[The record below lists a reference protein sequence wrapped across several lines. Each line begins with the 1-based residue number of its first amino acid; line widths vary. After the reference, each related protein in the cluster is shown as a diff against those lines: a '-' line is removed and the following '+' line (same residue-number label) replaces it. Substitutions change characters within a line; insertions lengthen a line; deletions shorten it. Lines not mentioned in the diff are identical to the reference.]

1 MENSFSPCLKPAS
14 LAVDLIFWG
23 GATERIVLS
32 GREKPLLAGEIMF
45 RFPKHVV
52 CHSDSF
58 FIGRPVPAL
67 ASGVQLL
74 PSRTYFVLPIDRL
87 PGDSN
92 DPLTVSSLASLSAS
106 KSAPQFAGGGQS
118 PFEYVRGAD
127 GRTAIKV
134 QPEFVTK
141 LISVGDVDQE
151 SRALCSTPELRK
163 HYERLVGAKDRRPWS
178 PKLEKIEEK
187 EKEKEKRRMLHS
199 TSRLIM
205 SPAKSVLHWRTA

>member
-1 MENSFSPCLKPAS
+1 MGNTFSPCLKPAPV
-14 LAVDLIFWG
+14 AVDLIFWG
-23 GATERIVLS
+23 GATERITLS
-32 GREKPLLAGEIMF
+32 GRSKPLLAGEIMF

-52 CHSDSF
+52 CYADSF

-67 ASGVQLL
+67 DIGVQLL
-74 PSRTYFVLPIDRL
+74 PGRTYFVLPIDQL

-92 DPLTVSSLASLSAS
+92 DPLTASWLTSLSAS
-106 KSAPQFAGGGQS
+106 KSVPQFAGSGQS
-118 PFEYVRGAD
+118 PFEYVTGTD

-134 QPEFVTK
+134 QPVFVTK
-141 LISVGDVDQE
+141 LISFGDVDQE

-163 HYERLVGAKDRRPWS
+163 HYESLVGAKDRRPWS

-199 TSRLIM
+199 TSRLLM
-205 SPAKSVLHWRTA
+205 SPAKSVLHWKTA